1 MIGAFLSGGSPEESI
16 RRAAALREE
25 AEAELKRR
33 LSGEALAQ
41 VQGMLEVCR
50 PHVHMSEGRARW
62 QLTIAGSIR
71 PAILALGKK
80 LVAAGALAEPNDAF
94 YLNVDE
100 LKAAAA
106 NPSSATLALVEQR
119 KADLAESEKLQ
130 PPPFLGAEPDMS
142 QLPPEAQAVFTRFF
156 GLGVAP
162 STDANVITGNA
173 ASKGVVTGT
182 ARVIKDLADSGRLE
196 PGDILVCTLTAPP
209 WTPLFAIAGAVVT
222 DTGGVMSHSGICARE
237 FAIPCVVG
245 TQVGTALIKDGST
258 ITVDGD
264 KGIVRLG

>member
-1 MIGAFLSGGSPEESI
+1 
-16 RRAAALREE
+16 
-25 AEAELKRR
+25 
-33 LSGEALAQ
+33 
-41 VQGMLEVCR
+41 MLDVAR
-50 PHVHMSEGRARW
+50 PHVHMSESRARW

-71 PAILALGKK
+71 PAVIALGKK
-80 LVAAGALAEPNDAF
+80 LQAAGALTDPNDAF
-94 YLNVDE
+94 YLSVDE

-106 NPSSATLALVEQR
+106 APSNATIALVAQR
-119 KADLAESEKLQ
+119 KRELAESESLQ
-130 PPPFLGAEPDMS
+130 PPPFLGAEPDMTA
-142 QLPPEAQAVFTRFF
+142 LPPEAQAVFKRFF
-156 GLGVAP
+156 GLGIEP
-162 STDANVITGNA
+162 SKDANVITGNA
-173 ASKGVVTGT
+173 ASKGVVRGT

-196 PGDILVCTLTAPP
+196 PGEILVCTLTAPP